1 MNKYSV
7 ALAWSDEDG
16 GYIATVPEFE
26 GLSAFGETPEEALA
40 EAKTALQGFIEVLEE
55 AGEALPEPQ
64 RICPYS
70 GQLRLRLPKSLHARL
85 SEMARRE
92 NTSLNTLIVSL
103 VSEGYGRKDA
113 AADMAAGVSAATWA
127 DSFLSA
133 EAKTFSRILAE
144 PEASYKSTR
153 VSTVREI
160 VSCPS

>member
-55 AGEALPEPQ
+55 AGKALPDPQ
-64 RICPYS
+64 KTCPYS

-85 SEMARRE
+85 SEMARRD

-103 VSEGYGRKDA
+103 VSEGYGRKEAVVDL
-113 AADMAAGVSAATWA
+113 SAALGAATGQ
-127 DSFLSA
+127 
-133 EAKTFSRILAE
+133 
-144 PEASYKSTR
+144 
-153 VSTVREI
+153 
-160 VSCPS
+160 